1 MNKAER
7 STMARTTELPAEGR
21 RGVEDAY
28 TQAVTVLCV
37 GWKWVDEAVEEGTH

>member
-7 STMARTTELPAEGR
+7 STMARTTELLAEGR

-28 TQAVTVLCV
+28 TRAVTAQCV
-37 GWKWVDEAVEEGTH
+37 D